1 MSRNLNPFREMRLS
15 SILTILACLSLCG
28 FSVYRAMDGQP
39 ILMTSAVIAS
49 ESKGIQQPGDA
60 LSSKIFGPESP
71 ILTKAAPAYSTVR
84 LTPIEELQVGDRVR
98 ADSPTSDL
106 DLEFGPEVVSERWR
120 KLSLLAPKRDG
131 TTADVVLLRPLFWL
145 NEQKAEVGGTVYISV
160 PECGIDGHAKVLS
173 IEPCPE
179 IVPGEGRV
187 ITGTFR
193 HQATSG
199 ISLKVTGQSDP
210 IRCTGNHP
218 VWSETHQKFVRAD
231 SLQIAESLRTATGI
245 AHVRDISLLP
255 GLTPVFNLEIHG
267 LHVYHVGTA
276 GVLVHNG
283 DPEDCIKW
291 AQGMRDQI
299 DGEVVHMLPG
309 NGAPV
314 IGKLP
319 GYDAVRIQDGIIPG
333 WKQHA
338 IIIKDGKIFDA
349 VHPNGIPAGE
359 WFGKYMELNG
369 FKSVTEMLEW
379 VRFQDLMRG
388 FTG

>member
-49 ESKGIQQPGDA
+49 EANGIQQPGDA

-199 ISLKVTGQSDP
+199 ISLSVTGQSDP

-218 VWSETHQKFVRAD
+218 VWSEMHEKFVRAD
-231 SLQIAESLRTATGI
+231 SLQIGESLRTATGI

-283 DPEDCIKW
+283 DPCADAEALFNPALRTKTNAPKRVTNPKHHPNSLSPEPKNVQHLFDNSIVDKKGVRW
-291 AQGMRDQI
+291 AKDA
-299 DGEVVHMLPG
+299 DGTIHRF
-309 NGAPV
+309 GAPSNGETHWNGSTGGNKT
-314 IGKLP
+314 IRW
-319 GYDAVRIQDGIIPG
+319 DDIPIEIRRLL
-333 WKQHA
+333 Q
-338 IIIKDGKIFDA
+338 
-349 VHPNGIPAGE
+349 
-359 WFGKYMELNG
+359 
-369 FKSVTEMLEW
+369 
-379 VRFQDLMRG
+379 
-388 FTG
+388 